1 MSDNDDP
8 FGRRER
14 TIIRP
19 NPGGRRPPP
28 PPGGAPPS
36 ATPNS
41 PVSYPAPHQPPVPPP
56 PYQQPPYQPPPYQPP
71 YQPPPQYPPPQYP
84 PPQYP
89 APQGGQANWDG
100 WATTP
105 APPPVNPYMQQ
116 AAASAPM
123 TPAPASPH
131 VSVDLVIPGDPLARA
146 AASLLLLLGRL
157 RASLSRAGTGQLMD
171 QVAQSIVQFEA
182 DARAAGAPS
191 EQINA
196 AKYALAATADDI
208 VQNLPS
214 DDRHLWTKYS
224 MLVRFFSERT
234 GGVKFF
240 QELDRAKQNPSVN
253 LGLLEIMHACLSL
266 GFEGVYR
273 ASASGGGAGALQGI
287 RRDLYETI
295 RRAKSRTIED
305 LSPHWRGQTIAIVA
319 RRFRVPVWSIGAVAG
334 ALLLVVYLVLR
345 NMLSG
350 GAEAAALKMAR
361 LHPDSEI
368 TIARE
373 VAVKPPP
380 DPPKRVSTQL
390 ERIRAALA
398 DEIMAKKVSADQTTS
413 SIIIRIGNLV
423 LFPSGAAKVSDSF
436 SPIAAKIAKALDK
449 EPGAIRVDGYSDTDP
464 IKTVTFPS
472 NWELSEA
479 RAKSVANVLK
489 ASLSKPERVTVSG
502 KGSDNPVAP
511 NDTPANKAKN
521 RRVEVSI
528 PRAD

>member
-19 NPGGRRPPP
+19 NPGGRRPAQT
-28 PPGGAPPS
+28 PGGAPPA
-36 ATPNS
+36 ATPTT
-41 PVSYPAPHQPPVPPP
+41 PVAYPPPPAPSAPAPPAYAPSSYPPP
-56 PYQQPPYQPPPYQPP
+56 PY
-71 YQPPPQYPPPQYP
+71 
-84 PPQYP
+84 

-105 APPPVNPYMQQ
+105 TPAPINPYLQQ
-116 AAASAPM
+116 PGGSAPM
-123 TPAPASPH
+123 TPAPVSPH
-131 VSVDLVIPGDPLARA
+131 VSVDLVAIAANPLMRA

-157 RASLSRAGTGQLMD
+157 RASLSRAGSGQLMD
-171 QVAQSIVQFEA
+171 QVAQSIVQFEV
-182 DARAAGAPS
+182 DARETGVPPD
-191 EQINA
+191 QINA

-208 VQNLPS
+208 VQNLPT

-240 QELDRAKQNPSVN
+240 QELDRAKQNPAVN
-253 LGLLEIMHACLSL
+253 LGLLEVMHACLSL

-273 ASASGGGAGALQGI
+273 AATSGGGAGALQGI
-287 RRDLYETI
+287 RRDLYEMI
-295 RRAKSRTIED
+295 RRAQPKTIED
-305 LSPHWRGQTIAIVA
+305 LSPHWRGQVIGLVA
-319 RRFRVPVWSIGAVAG
+319 NRFRAPVWSIAAVAG
-334 ALLLVVYLVLR
+334 VILLGVYLVLR

-350 GAEAAALKMAR
+350 EAEALALKMAR
-361 LHPDSEI
+361 LGPDTQI
-368 TIARE
+368 DIARE
-373 VAVKPPP
+373 TAVKPPP
-380 DPPKRVSTQL
+380 DPPARMSTQL

-398 DEIMAKKVSADQTTS
+398 DEILAGKVSADQTTT

-423 LFPSGAAKVSDSF
+423 LFPSGAAKVNDSF
-436 SPIAAKIAKALDK
+436 NPIAVKIAKSLDK
-449 EPGAIRVDGYSDTDP
+449 EPGGIRIDGYSDTDP

-479 RAKSVANVLK
+479 RAKSVAGVLK
-489 ASLSKPERVTVSG
+489 GDLSKPDRVSVSG

-511 NDTPANKAKN
+511 NDTADNKAKN